1 MLLPDQAA
9 PGGASVDH
17 GRQPANAWMWGGT
30 LREWFLLLP
39 SLLMVFGPPVW
50 RAHGSR
56 SLSASA
62 AGRVDFFVLLQLGV
76 YGFAAALI
84 VLQLLSWREQR
95 LLPRQMLF
103 WIVALAAVPAFMY
116 MSTIN
121 APSVVLTITMST
133 LFAIGLAAAVF
144 TAMCIGSGQI
154 RFEFALEAFFR
165 INVILVVLVLLTN
178 VVAPS
183 AVNVFS
189 QGQWRVKGNDVA
201 DMSLAASM
209 TLIYAAYLYMRTGR
223 AIWPSVLALLG
234 SVAIVMPDIR
244 IAYGATLAGLL
255 LLFGFSVLI
264 RDNAQLLAGLRASLL
279 GPAMLLAPLL
289 VVLIAGFYSDELY
302 SALTRDK
309 PEALSTLSG
318 RTLIWDWV
326 SRNADWLIGHG
337 FVSGFRHDF
346 QHLGVG
352 EFRGLLL
359 QSLNPRRIGSAHS
372 VYYELVY
379 GLGWMAGTLA
389 LVILAAVIFPSLRA
403 LRSAD
408 HFQHLMVRALALVVT
423 VFCFTQSSFLMP
435 PSHNF
440 GVLMFVIALALGVR
454 WRQWVEQ
461 TGGLRA

>member
-1 MLLPDQAA
+1 MLLTEHS
-9 PGGASVDH
+9 GASDGERRH
-17 GRQPANAWMWGGT
+17 NASATLWGGT
-30 LREWFLLLP
+30 SREWFLLLP

-50 RAHGSR
+50 RAYGSR

-62 AGRVDFFVLLQLGV
+62 AGRIDVFVLLQLGV

-84 VLQLLSWREQR
+84 VLQFLKWREQR
-95 LLPRQMLF
+95 LLPHQMLF
-103 WIVALAAVPAFMY
+103 WIVALAAVPAFMF
-116 MSTIN
+116 MSAIN
-121 APSVVLTITMST
+121 APSMVLTVTMAT
-133 LFAIGLAAAVF
+133 LFAIGLAVAVF
-144 TAMCIGSGQI
+144 TAMCIGVGRL
-154 RFEFALEAFFR
+154 RFEFALEAFFKV
-165 INVILVVLVLLTN
+165 NVILVVLVLLTN
-178 VVAPS
+178 VLAPS

-223 AIWPSVLALLG
+223 VIWPAALALLG
-234 SVAIVMPDIR
+234 SMALVMPDVR
-244 IAYGATLAGLL
+244 IAYAATLAGLL
-255 LLFGFSVLI
+255 MLLGFSVLI
-264 RDNAQLLAGLRASLL
+264 RDDARALVGLRSSLL
-279 GPAMLLAPLL
+279 GPAMLLAPLIL
-289 VVLIAGFYSDELY
+289 VLVAGFYSDELY
-302 SALTRDK
+302 STLTRDK

-326 SRNADWLIGHG
+326 SRNADWFIGHG

-379 GLGWMAGTLA
+379 GLGWMAGTLVLA
-389 LVILAAVIFPSLRA
+389 IIAAVLFPSVRA
-403 LRSAD
+403 LNSAD
-408 HFQHLMVRALALVVT
+408 HFQHLMVRVLALVVA

-440 GVLMFVIALALGVR
+440 GVLMFVMALTLGVR
-454 WRQWVEQ
+454 WRQW
-461 TGGLRA
+461 RARS